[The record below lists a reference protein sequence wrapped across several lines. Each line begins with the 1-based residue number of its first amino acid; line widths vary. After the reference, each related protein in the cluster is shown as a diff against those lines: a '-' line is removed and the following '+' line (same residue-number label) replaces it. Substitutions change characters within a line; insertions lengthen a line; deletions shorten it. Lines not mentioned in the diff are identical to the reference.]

1 MNDEGKIIG
10 YVSWIILLTRLDEV
24 IKSSE

>member
-1 MNDEGKIIG
+1 MNDEGKISG